1 MAKRVK
7 YKLNGKD
14 VEADEGR
21 LVIDAAQDE
30 GVEIPHYCYHPALG
44 NPGNCRMCIVEVAGA
59 PKPQV
64 SCRTGVR
71 EGLDVKTDTDAV
83 KRAQASALELHL
95 DSNKLGCAR
104 IDQSGDHSDQDY
116 QPP

>member
-7 YKLNGKD
+7 FKLNGKE

-21 LVIDAAQDE
+21 LVIDAAKDE

-44 NPGNCRMCIVEVAGA
+44 NPGNCRMCIVEVTGA

-71 EGLDVKTDTDAV
+71 EGMDVKSDSCGSRFNDRLARSNSNA
-83 KRAQASALELHL
+83 KSGSIANAGGCRAER
-95 DSNKLGCAR
+95 NERPK
-104 IDQSGDHSDQDY
+104 
-116 QPP
+116 

>member
-7 YKLNGKD
+7 FKLNGKE

-21 LVIDAAQDE
+21 LIIDAARDV

-71 EGLDVKTDTDAV
+71 EGMDVKSDSEIA

-95 DSNKLGCAR
+95 VNHPLDCPVC
-104 IDQSGDHSDQDY
+104 DQSG
-116 QPP
+116 

>member
-7 YKLNGKD
+7 FKLNGKD

-21 LVIDAAQDE
+21 LVIDAASDE

-71 EGLDVKTDTDAV
+71 EGMVVTHPEHGLGVVREEAWANRY
-83 KRAQASALELHL
+83 RASFRAGDLLVDRRSALV
-95 DSNKLGCAR
+95 
-104 IDQSGDHSDQDY
+104 
-116 QPP
+116 

>member
-7 YKLNGKD
+7 FKLNGKE

-21 LVIDAAQDE
+21 LVIDAAKDE

-71 EGLDVKTDTDAV
+71 EGMDVKSDSEVGQA
-83 KRAQASALELHL
+83 RAGRPRWSSTSSITRSTARSATSPASAA
-95 DSNKLGCAR
+95 SR
-104 IDQSGDHSDQDY
+104 TTT
-116 QPP
+116 